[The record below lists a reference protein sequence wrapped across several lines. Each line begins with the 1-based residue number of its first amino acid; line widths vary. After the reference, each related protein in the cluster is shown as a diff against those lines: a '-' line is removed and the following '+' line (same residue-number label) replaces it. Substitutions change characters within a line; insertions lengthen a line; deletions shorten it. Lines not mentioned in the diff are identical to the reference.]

1 MLARQPLPGS
11 SNRMKFKQLATALQD
26 QYGPNAQEIDVDHW
40 IFEVLTNSQRSQ
52 VVHLLLKE
60 VSASGED
67 VSRIVTN
74 SPIGPLPPRPDL
86 ESLLRRNASLDVG
99 AICIEDFR
107 DDDNDLVT
115 YLTLRA
121 SHLISTAD
129 FAEVW
134 EMIEKVARVADDLEK
149 EIYARDIH

>member
-1 MLARQPLPGS
+1 
-11 SNRMKFKQLATALQD
+11 MKFKQLATALQD

-60 VSASGED
+60 VSANGED

-107 DDDNDLVT
+107 DDENDLVT

-134 EMIEKVARVADDLEK
+134 EMIEKVAHVADDLEK
-149 EIYARDIH
+149 EIYARDVH

>member
-40 IFEVLTNSQRSQ
+40 IFEVLTNGQRSQ

-60 VSASGED
+60 VTTSGED

-74 SPIGPLPPRPDL
+74 SPIGPLPPRYDL
-86 ESLLRRNASLDVG
+86 ESLLRRNATLDVG